1 MIFHSRSHT
10 TPETGLRLRID
21 PVMTGTHR
29 GKINK
34 SALHR
39 ILRGKDMV
47 IKRPFVII
55 HKMNVRTRFIQHFCK
70 AEHIVGVTSLWPLLA
85 GEHTAEIISR
95 MKMLTHT
102 VTSDGDA
109 SMVYHCFPE
118 IAGGLAPVPVAFQ
131 IGNTFETYHFR
142 YLRIGV
148 HPRQFILLFQQ
159 RLQHGLVRKLMSQF
173 QVAFVAGD
181 SGHIGKCFVQ
191 PSMFATQHILY
202 LFIAQLG
209 YQTNHPVREFHQHFL
224 CFLITSLK
232 SCITKAGIYFM
243 NIIKRNPAVVQSETG
258 RANVSVLYFLP
269 HFTPV
274 WDSTQITVTGGILA
288 ALQFTYHIIQTR
300 LDLLISRSGIH
311 IGKGR

>member
-1 MIFHSRSHT
+1 MIFHPRSHT

-70 AEHIVGVTSLWPLLA
+70 AEHIVGVTSLRPLLA

-109 SMVYHCFPE
+109 SMVYHCLPE

-142 YLRIGV
+142 YLGIGV
-148 HPRQFILLFQQ
+148 HTSQFILLSQQ
-159 RLQHGLVRKLMSQF
+159 KLQHGVMRKLVSQF

-191 PSMFATQHILY
+191 PSMFAAQHILY

-224 CFLITSLK
+224 CLPAIGLK

-243 NIIKRNPAVVQSETG
+243 NIVKRNPAVVQSETG
-258 RANVSVLYFLP
+258 RANVSFLYFFP
-269 HFTPV
+269 HFAPV
-274 WDSTQITVTGGILA
+274 WNSTQITVTGGILA
-288 ALQFTYHIIQTR
+288 AFQFTYHIIQTR